1 MKKLLASLRA
11 GGAKLGFGLG
21 NSPTAIFCARST
33 IVVLRMVD
41 FRRFGNRLTIKS
53 RLKVFGICS
62 MDCETWFQARL
73 GGISRSAIFCARSVA
88 TAHPLF
94 DRLTLAKRQTPPRKT
109 ATNNMSPLSRYIDP
123 RPLEESSLYFQLL
136 SAMGCKA
143 MKFEPNLM
151 TEGVVS
157 AESLIT
163 RALHSTA
170 AVEPP
175 PRGREQL
182 TRASWDRFVWVEVRP
197 VRCARPVQDHV
208 C

>member
-1 MKKLLASLRA
+1 
-11 GGAKLGFGLG
+11 
-21 NSPTAIFCARST
+21 
-33 IVVLRMVD
+33 
-41 FRRFGNRLTIKS
+41 
-53 RLKVFGICS
+53 

-94 DRLTLAKRQTPPRKT
+94 DRLTSAISQTPPRKT

-123 RPLEESSLYFQLL
+123 RPLEESSHYFQLL
-136 SAMGCKA
+136 SGVGCKA

-151 TEGVVS
+151 
-157 AESLIT
+157 T

-182 TRASWDRFVWVEVRP
+182 PRASWNRFVWVEVRP
-197 VRCARPVQDHV
+197 CALCAPCAGPRVLGCHFVTVAFTPRPGRRAKIWFTFGVPVPGCQGWLSPPQLEQRNCVHS
-208 C
+208 CR